1 MIKLAILT
9 ATRAEY
15 GLMRQLIFRIKD
27 DPDIELNLLVT
38 GTHLSKSFGK
48 TVDEIRNDEVPIAA
62 EIPILEEINGEVD
75 VPKTMGNAIINF
87 SDFFKY
93 KSFDF
98 LLVDG
103 DRYET
108 LAVCI
113 AAVNNNIPIIHCG
126 GGATT
131 EGANDEYWR
140 HAITKLS
147 YLHFPTM
154 EIYRRR
160 IIRMGED
167 PERVFTVGSL
177 GIENIRIM
185 KLGEKNEVET
195 KIGMKLDSPYA
206 LVTFHPVTLENAT
219 SRDQTQNLL
228 HACERTTDMKFIFT
242 KANSDKDGHIINR
255 LLEKYAENHKNNSV
269 CVSSLGSYY
278 YLTAMKYCEFVI
290 GNSSSGLIETP
301 SFGIPTINIGDRQKG
316 REKAKSIVDC
326 NPEVNDI
333 CRAIDMARSREFRT
347 ACKDVVNPN
356 GDGKTSERIV
366 AIIKDIVKNKKFS
379 MEKKFFDGKY
389 KLANTEN

>member
-15 GLMRQLIFRIKD
+15 GLMRQLIFRINAD
-27 DPDIELNLLVT
+27 SDIELNLLVT
-38 GTHLSKSFGK
+38 GTHLSETFGK
-48 TVDEIRNDEVPIAA
+48 TVNEIHKDGVPISF
-62 EIPILEEINGEVD
+62 EIPILDEKDGEVN
-75 VPKTMGNAIINF
+75 VPKTMGNAIVRF
-87 SDFFKY
+87 SNLFMN

-154 EIYRRR
+154 EVYRQR
-160 IIRMGED
+160 IIRMGEEPD
-167 PERVFTVGSL
+167 RVFTVGSPGL
-177 GIENIRIM
+177 ENIRVM
-185 KLGEKNEVET
+185 QLAKKNEVEE
-195 KIGMKLDSPYA
+195 KIGMKLDKPYA

-219 SRDQTQNLL
+219 SKKQTEELL
-228 HACERTTDMKFIFT
+228 QVCENMKDMKFIFT
-242 KANSDKDGHIINR
+242 KANSDRDGHIINS
-255 LLEKYAENHKNNSV
+255 LLEKYVKTHKDSSV

-278 YLTAMKYCEFVI
+278 YLSAMKYCDFVL

-301 SFGIPTINIGDRQKG
+301 SFGIPTVNIGDRQKG
-316 REKAKSIVDC
+316 REKAKSIIDC
-326 NPEVNDI
+326 LPEYDDI
-333 CRAIDMARSREFRT
+333 YRAIKKAREHDFRVM
-347 ACKDVVNPN
+347 CKGVINPN

-366 AIIKDIVKNKKFS
+366 SIIKDVFEKKKFS
-379 MEKKFFDGKY
+379 MEKKFYDG
-389 KLANTEN
+389 